1 MKRIL
6 IVVFAVIL
14 VFALSACG
22 QANVETED
30 TNNEELTQQEV
41 IGMQIRVIANGNTIV
56 YELNDS
62 RASQEFYEQLPLNVE
77 VNNYSHNEKIFY
89 PQHALDVSDAPE
101 ASGGNTTLAYY
112 APWGDVVMFYDDY
125 QSAGGLY
132 ALGEVVSGSEYIAG
146 ISGTVQIEAV
156 N

>member
-6 IVVFAVIL
+6 IVVYAAIL

-41 IGMQIRVIANGNTIV
+41 IGMQIRVITNGNTIV

-62 RASQEFYEQLPLNVE
+62 RASQEFYEQLPLSVE
-77 VNNYSHNEKIFY
+77 VNN
-89 PQHALDVSDAPE
+89 
-101 ASGGNTTLAYY
+101 
-112 APWGDVVMFYDDY
+112 
-125 QSAGGLY
+125 
-132 ALGEVVSGSEYIAG
+132 
-146 ISGTVQIEAV
+146 
-156 N
+156 